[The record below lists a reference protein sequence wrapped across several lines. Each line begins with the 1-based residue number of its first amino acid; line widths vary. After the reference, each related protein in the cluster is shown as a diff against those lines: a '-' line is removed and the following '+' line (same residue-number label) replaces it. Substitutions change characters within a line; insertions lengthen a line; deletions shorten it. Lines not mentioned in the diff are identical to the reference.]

1 MSVLIAAA
9 ILVTA
14 PMPDVEQVDVAY
26 EEMTEGRSDA
36 AIAQLEAS
44 TRSAAE
50 HPASLINLG
59 VAYARV
65 GDEAKARQVLERA
78 AATGERYQLETSDG
92 NWVDSRALARRALA
106 ALDSGTLADNAI
118 RTAAR

>member
-1 MSVLIAAA
+1 MSALIAAA

-14 PMPDVEQVDVAY
+14 PMPDVEQVDVAF
-26 EEMTEGRSDA
+26 EDMIAGRSEA
-36 AIAQLEAS
+36 AIAQIEAS
-44 TRSAAE
+44 TRATAE

-65 GDEAKARQVLERA
+65 GDEAKARYVLERA
-78 AATGERYQLETSDG
+78 AATGERYQLETSGG

-106 ALDSGTLADNAI
+106 ALENGTLTAGAT
-118 RTAAR
+118 RTASR